1 MARWSDEQFV
11 PGAEAAAEADLA
23 IEALRRRG
31 SPSHDGL
38 AARLVGYGEVDG
50 RLELDLQPL
59 RWALRLVPG
68 DAAGSISALCVTRAH
83 DGRWLAGRRAAW
95 LSQWAGRWTLGA
107 GGAVDLGES
116 PAQTL
121 ERELVEEWSR
131 DARAADR
138 RGAGPSSPRDGH
150 DRRARLAASPARRS
164 APTTSTTTSPG
175 GRPTSATGRRRPATS
190 CAGWPGRSPDAAP
203 GHHLQPAEG
212 RLVRCTRRL
221 RHPADRLARPR
232 AARRRVRL
240 RHGARHR
247 LDRHVARLPGGRAHQ
262 GRSPCGS
269 RSRWRSSGGIGPFFG
284 TAEFVREGQAAG
296 RPRSSR

>member
-1 MARWSDEQFV
+1 MPVVPEPDVLARGPWAPEDVVARWSDEQFV
-11 PGAEAAAEADLA
+11 PGPEAAAEADLA

-121 ERELVEEWSR
+121 ERELVEEWSVTPER
-131 DARAADR
+131 LTVEALVRLPHGMVMIVGLAWLPSR
-138 RGAGPSSPRDGH
+138 RGGPPR
-150 DRRARLAASPARRS
+150 RRARRLRLVARRRRRLAS
-164 APTTSTTTSPG
+164 G
-175 GRPTSATGRRRPATS
+175 GRRRATPDGPGPLLT
-190 CAGWPGRSPDAAP
+190 CAGSSPTT
-203 GHHLQPAEG
+203 G
-212 RLVRCTRRL
+212 
-221 RHPADRLARPR
+221 
-232 AARRRVRL
+232 
-240 RHGARHR
+240 
-247 LDRHVARLPGGRAHQ
+247 
-262 GRSPCGS
+262 
-269 RSRWRSSGGIGPFFG
+269 
-284 TAEFVREGQAAG
+284 
-296 RPRSSR
+296 